1 MQEALRE
8 EKDMAILSYF
18 VQTRLPLHAM
28 SDDEKVKRQHCSFN
42 LFGQRVCR
50 KSFLFA
56 YDIRVENFYF
66 LLRQYDI
73 NGAVPRI
80 HGNKKRLPQNAFS
93 IDVHMNVRSF
103 IENYAEEN
111 AVLPGRIP
119 GCKDT
124 DICLLPSAESKHD
137 IWVHYDLSCKKANL
151 TSVSYPV
158 FCKLWKVMTSWIIV
172 SKPMTDLC
180 WKCQSNN
187 NMIYKCANHT
197 EEKKV
202 ERLKEQLNHIKM
214 AKDERLYYKNQCQGR
229 FPFRVFSCAGGKFLF
244 ESARIF
250 FKEPIRFHVKKPRRK
265 NTRNGKRPS
274 VNVGC
279 NSEIGCGFLEK
290 QGVLFL
296 CWSNALQLGFCTTVT
311 LTV

>member
-1 MQEALRE
+1 MANAYVSSDFDDKYFSILKDFYKSYDVTTKPCADNFEICDDLFEKDPYMCHEYTSDSDDVDIDVAEEKRIQTFLKNGCRCEFGSSKTQCSDFISVKVIEDLRPAMQEALHE

-18 VQTRLPLHAM
+18 VQTRLPLYVM

-56 YDIRVENFYF
+56 YDIGIEKFYF
-66 LLRQYDI
+66 LMRQYDI

-93 IDVHMNVRSF
+93 IDVHINVRSF

-111 AVLPGRIP
+111 AVLLPGRIP

-124 DICLLPSAESKHD
+124 DICLLQSAESKHD

-158 FCKLWKVMTSWIIV
+158 FCKLWKVMTPWIIV
-172 SKPMTDLC
+172 SKTD
-180 WKCQSNN
+180 
-187 NMIYKCANHT
+187 
-197 EEKKV
+197 
-202 ERLKEQLNHIKM
+202 
-214 AKDERLYYKNQCQGR
+214 DR
-229 FPFRVFSCAGGKFLF
+229 FV
-244 ESARIF
+244 
-250 FKEPIRFHVKKPRRK
+250 
-265 NTRNGKRPS
+265 
-274 VNVGC
+274 
-279 NSEIGCGFLEK
+279 LEM
-290 QGVLFL
+290 LIE
-296 CWSNALQLGFCTTVT
+296 
-311 LTV
+311 